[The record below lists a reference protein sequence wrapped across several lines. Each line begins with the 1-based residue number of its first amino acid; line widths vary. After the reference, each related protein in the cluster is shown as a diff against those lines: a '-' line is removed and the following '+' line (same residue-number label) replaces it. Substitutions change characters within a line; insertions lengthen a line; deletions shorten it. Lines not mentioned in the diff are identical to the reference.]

1 MSYRWSAE
9 EVSEVKGLLDTCASR
24 EEFYV
29 EVQKVRPTVKTHSA
43 INSLVCRNFGI
54 HSLDRHFNDR
64 ARRPPPMAAPP
75 TEARLRMP
83 KSDASVESDIPVTV
97 DLSEVGSSVED
108 ERKIRRLQQENSL
121 LTAAKKKL
129 LDQLGDRDAQI
140 EALTRLG
147 ASQPSPIVAPKGR
160 GEGTRRLA
168 TPVMLLSDWHVEEP
182 VDPKLVNG
190 LNEYN
195 LSIAEK
201 CIDKCADAFEWLARD
216 SRFEMREAV
225 VWLGGDLYSGFIHAE
240 LQESNFL
247 SPVQACVWLQE
258 RIEKMLRR
266 ILAET
271 NFERIVVP
279 CNDGNHGRLTQK
291 IRVSTRTANSLEW
304 LLYKNLAARFVDEPR
319 IQFKIA
325 DGEFVYLKIFDHDLC
340 FFHGDS
346 VRYQGGVGGLLIP
359 MKKALNELRKYTSVS
374 SFAFG
379 HFHQRIDLPDI
390 SGNGSMIG
398 INPYSMH
405 IKASPEP
412 RQQSFFLIDSEKGK
426 CQSTPVWL

>member
-1 MSYRWSAE
+1 MSFRWSLE
-9 EVSEVKGLLDTCASR
+9 EVSEVKRLLETCTSR
-24 EEFYV
+24 EEMYLA
-29 EVQKVRPTVKTHSA
+29 VQRIRPTVKTRSA
-43 INSLVCRNFGI
+43 LDSLVCRNFGI
-54 HSLDRHFNDR
+54 HSLDRHFNDK
-64 ARRPPPMAAPP
+64 RRGAPAQVIPEEVRVRVTPPS
-75 TEARLRMP
+75 E
-83 KSDASVESDIPVTV
+83 VDIPVTV
-97 DLSEVGSSVED
+97 DLSQMGIEE
-108 ERKIRRLQQENSL
+108 ERKIRRLQQENAAL
-121 LTAAKKKL
+121 LSAKKKL
-129 LDQLGDRDAQI
+129 LDQLGERDQQI
-140 EALTRLG
+140 AALTHLG
-147 ASQPSPIVAPKGR
+147 STQPSPIVAPRGR
-160 GEGTRRLA
+160 GEGKRRLA
-168 TPVMLLSDWHVEEP
+168 TPVLLLSDWHVEEP

-201 CIDKCADAFEWLARD
+201 CIDKCADAFEWLSRD

-225 VWLGGDLYSGFIHAE
+225 VWLGGDLYSGYIHAE

-271 NFERIVVP
+271 SFTRIIVP

-304 LLYKNLAARFVDEPR
+304 LLYKNLAARFAEEPR
-319 IQFKIA
+319 IQFQIA
-325 DGEFVYLKIFDHDLC
+325 DGEFNYLDIFDHTIA

-359 MKKALNELRKYTSVS
+359 MKKALNELRKYRAVS

-412 RQQSFFLIDSEKGK
+412 RQQSFFLVDSERGK

>member
-1 MSYRWSAE
+1 MSYRWSPE
-9 EVSEVKGLLDTCASR
+9 ELAKVQSLLTSCATR
-24 EEFYV
+24 EELHAAV
-29 EVQKVRPTVKTHSA
+29 VRFRPMVKTRSA
-43 INSLVCRNFGI
+43 LDSLVERNFGI
-54 HSLDRHFNDR
+54 HSLDRHFNEKRLMR
-64 ARRPPPMAAPP
+64 APADPSAYEFRVKRPDVGI
-75 TEARLRMP
+75 E
-83 KSDASVESDIPVTV
+83 IPITV
-97 DLSEVGSSVED
+97 DLSEADSID
-108 ERKIRRLQQENSL
+108 ADRKVRRLQQENASL
-121 LTAAKKKL
+121 LAAKKKL
-129 LDQLGDRDAQI
+129 LDQLGERDEQI
-140 EALTRLG
+140 AALTHLG
-147 ASQPSPIVAPKGR
+147 SAQPSPIIAPRGR
-160 GEGTRRLA
+160 GEGKRRLA

-195 LSIAEK
+195 LEIAEL
-201 CIDKCADAFEWLARD
+201 CIEKCADAFEWLARD

-225 VWLGGDLYSGFIHAE
+225 IWLGGDLYSGFIHAE

-247 SPVQACVWLQE
+247 SPVQACVWLQA

-271 NFERIVVP
+271 NFERIIVP

-304 LLYKNLAARFVDEPR
+304 LLYKNLASRFADEPR
-319 IQFKIA
+319 IQFQIA
-325 DGEFVYLKIFDHDLC
+325 DGEFVYLDIFEHTIA

-346 VRYQGGVGGLLIP
+346 VRFQGGVGGLLIP
-359 MKKALNELRKYTSVS
+359 MKKALNELRKYRSVS

-412 RQQSFFLIDSEKGK
+412 RQQSFFLVDSTRGK
-426 CQSTPVWL
+426 CMSTPVWL